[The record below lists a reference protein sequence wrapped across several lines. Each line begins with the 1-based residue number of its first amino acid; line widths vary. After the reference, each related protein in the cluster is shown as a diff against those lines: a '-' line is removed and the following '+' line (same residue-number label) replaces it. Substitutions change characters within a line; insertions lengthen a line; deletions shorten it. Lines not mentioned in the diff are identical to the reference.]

1 MEEQFIKSNNVFAL
15 PIVFCIDMKNR
26 LLYITILCLS
36 LFSARLHAQG
46 FQRKVSLRDP
56 LFLDTASVVF
66 HEIYDFWHQYEY
78 ASFLD
83 YGKISD
89 PDYKPKN
96 FAFWADFEINSYGNP
111 NSIFQSNLLPF
122 YIYEEYFMGVTK
134 RNDTLYEL
142 QTAFFDD
149 FSLPKQLLGI
159 YTIPLIKTA
168 DGFKLVNKLTINKNN
183 FCKKQI
189 GMITYYYPT
198 TYVFDEEAAN
208 TAVSRLTAFAE
219 EFWGEKFA
227 EEFWG
232 EKMEPVEY
240 YLFENKTEMFHNFGI
255 DGNCQDF
262 YSAETVIPYGN
273 SKIGKNK
280 ICYTKGGE
288 SKIHE
293 FIHLILRSVSNG
305 QRFSWFEEGVCCYF
319 GEHVLQAKEWHFDKL
334 KVFLNDNPQI
344 DLSVDLIEAYVDAD
358 GRYTHDSTQSV
369 INYKKAYCDVYSNY
383 SYVIQMVICEMLYQ
397 KGGME
402 LVKRMLFETPDDKAL
417 HASIERLLGIKRQEI
432 DSAIKLW
439 LNNHY

>member
-1 MEEQFIKSNNVFAL
+1 MKTKLFQFTV
-15 PIVFCIDMKNR
+15 C
-26 LLYITILCLS
+26 CLA
-36 LFSARLHAQG
+36 LFSTKLHAQG
-46 FQRKVSLRDP
+46 FQQKASLRDP

-66 HEIYDFWHQYEY
+66 YEIYDFWHQFEN
-78 ASFLD
+78 AQLLD
-83 YGKISD
+83 YAKKND
-89 PDYKPKN
+89 PDYHSTSFN
-96 FAFWADFEINSYGNP
+96 FWTDSEIKSYGDP
-111 NSIFQSNLLPF
+111 NSVFQSNLMPF
-122 YIYEEYFMGVTK
+122 KLYEEYFMGVTK

-189 GMITYYYPT
+189 GEITYYYPT
-198 TYVFDEEAAN
+198 TYAFDEEAAN

-219 EFWGEKFA
+219 EFGV
-227 EEFWG
+227 

-255 DGNCQDF
+255 DGSCYDF
-262 YSAETVIPYGN
+262 YSAETIIPYGN

-293 FIHLILRSVSNG
+293 FIHLILKSVSNG

-319 GEHVLQAKEWHFDKL
+319 GEHVLQTKEWHFDKL
-334 KVFLNDNPQI
+334 KVFLNVNPQI

-358 GRYTHDSTQSV
+358 GKYTHDSTQSV

-397 KGGME
+397 QGGMD
-402 LVKRMLFETPDDKAL
+402 LVKRMLFETPDDKVL
-417 HASIERLLGIKRQEI
+417 YGSIERLLGIKRSEI
-432 DSAIKLW
+432 NGVIRLW

>member
-1 MEEQFIKSNNVFAL
+1 MLLLFQLYF
-15 PIVFCIDMKNR
+15 IDMKNR
-26 LLYITILCLS
+26 LFYLTVFCLS
-36 LFSARLHAQG
+36 LFSTKLHAQG
-46 FQRKVSLRDP
+46 FQQKASLRDP

-66 HEIYDFWHQYEY
+66 HEIYDFWHQFEK
-78 ASFLD
+78 AQLLD
-83 YGKISD
+83 YAKKND
-89 PDYKPKN
+89 PDYHSNSFN
-96 FAFWADFEINSYGNP
+96 FWTDSEIKSYGDP

-122 YIYEEYFMGVTK
+122 KLYEEYFMGVTK
-134 RNDTLYEL
+134 RNDTLFEL

-159 YTIPLIKTA
+159 YTIPLIKTT
-168 DGFKLVNKLTINKNN
+168 DGFKLVNKLTINKNS

-189 GMITYYYPT
+189 GEITYYYPT
-198 TYVFDEEAAN
+198 TYAFDEEAAN

-219 EFWGEKFA
+219 EFGV
-227 EEFWG
+227 

-255 DGNCQDF
+255 DGSCYDF
-262 YSAETVIPYGN
+262 YSAETIIPYGN

-293 FIHLILRSVSNG
+293 FIHLILKSESNG

-319 GEHVLQAKEWHFDKL
+319 GEHVLQTKEWHFDKL

-383 SYVIQMVICEMLYQ
+383 SYVIQMVICEMMYQ
-397 KGGME
+397 KGGMD
-402 LVKRMLFETPDDKAL
+402 LVKRMLFETSDDKAL
-417 HASIERLLGIKRQEI
+417 YASIEHLLGIKRSEI
-432 DSAIKLW
+432 NSVIKLW